1 MTTPVQHN
9 PQHEPAERLDDA
21 LAQIARRL
29 DALPA
34 DRQEEFLR
42 RLART
47 GISFARLPILP
58 GRRPDRLPL
67 SHAQRR
73 LWVLWQLDRHS
84 RAYHIPMGLSLT
96 GSLDREALAGAFADI
111 LARHEVLRTS
121 YPVCD
126 GEAEQRIHPAAPPDI
141 AWTDLS
147 ALVPVERET
156 RLRALAE
163 AEAATPFD
171 LEAAPPVRLRLV
183 RLAEDEHALFLTLH
197 HIAADGWSVNRLVEE
212 FAALYVARR
221 EGRDAGLPPL
231 PIQYADHAL
240 WQDRLLRSGEGAR
253 QLDRWRALLGDE
265 QPELMLPRDGESAG
279 DEGQGL
285 DRREAGVPF
294 VLDDALGARLRTVAG
309 RTGATVANLLLAA
322 FLLLLHRHTGQGDVR
337 VGVPVAGRHRAET
350 ERLIGLFVNS
360 QVIRADLHGGL
371 GLYEVLAQVRGRSV
385 DAQANQDLPFEHL
398 VDALRPER
406 RLDRNP
412 LFQAMFNHQHRWLSA
427 LDRVAGLTIGPL
439 AGGPRVALFD
449 LSLEVEE
456 DDGGHIRCDLRYA
469 ADRLAAERVTA
480 MAEDYRR
487 ILAAFAM
494 ETGAPVASIRLTA
507 DDRMDV
513 VPPRTASGAAPSPAT
528 LFDARATE
536 SPEAVALVS
545 DGRPVSF
552 GALKDRSD
560 RLAWRL
566 RALGVGPDVRVGLA
580 VEPSPAMVVGILAV
594 LKAGGGY
601 VPLDSRLPHDR
612 LAGMIADSGMALIL
626 AQDSVLGSMPTGVD
640 CLTLDADGMCGDG
653 ICGDE
658 PDAEG
663 ALRAPVDEA
672 LAYLIYTS
680 GSTGTPKGVM
690 VSHGALARHCLAA
703 AEAYGMTA
711 GDRLLHFASVG
722 FDAASEQI
730 LMPLLAGAGV
740 VLGAMADSTPE
751 RLAALI
757 LRDGVTIADLPPAY
771 LARHAEALADAMPG
785 HRLRACILGGEAWDL
800 SLTGR
805 LAGWTDRIFNAYGPT
820 EAVITPLVW
829 QAGSE
834 RQTGT
839 APIGQAI
846 GERRAMVL
854 DASLNPLPLGAVG
867 ELYLGGAGL
876 ARGYL
881 NRPGLTAERFVAD
894 PFSAGGGRL
903 YRTGDLV
910 RQRGD
915 GVIEYV
921 GRIDH
926 QVKIRGFRIE
936 LGEVE
941 ARLRAQEGVREA
953 AVVARDGSSGK
964 RLVGYVVP
972 VGAEAD
978 DFVEWLRAGL
988 KAALP
993 DYMVPAHL
1001 VVLERLP
1008 LTPNGKLD
1016 RKALPEPEMASSSAR
1031 VPPRSAAERALAAL
1045 WCELLRLESVGVT
1058 DNFFELGGDSILS
1071 IQLVSRA
1078 RRHGLAF
1085 TPRDVF
1091 EHQTLE
1097 ALARAARS
1105 DAGAPAASAAGQ
1117 GAVGGA
1123 LSLTP
1128 IQRWFFEE
1136 PIPSRSHWNQ
1146 SVLLRLRR
1154 PVDPALLERALSA
1167 LLAHHDA
1174 LRLVFAGDGRAEH
1187 LPPEAVPPV
1196 LWHRVAADAGAQ
1208 ERLCEEGQRSLDLG
1222 HGPLLR
1228 ALLVERRDDGEQRL
1242 LLAIHHLVVDGVSWR
1257 VLLEDL
1263 QLACTQLERGEAVVL
1278 PAKTASFQS
1287 WGEALRRH
1295 AASGALKDELSW
1307 WRDSLRDAPAG
1318 LAGVAEPVS
1327 PAALRV
1333 ATSAVARTRLDA
1345 GWTKRLLSSAPAAY
1359 RTRVNDLLLTALS
1372 RVLCRWSGEAS
1383 ALVQL
1388 EGHGR
1393 EELVGGLDL
1402 SRSVG
1407 WFTTAYPVHL
1417 RPGGGA
1423 GGEVG
1428 ASIRAVKEQLRAV
1441 PSNGLGFGV
1450 LRHLG
1455 DGEAQATLRALPEAR
1470 VTFNY
1475 LGQFD
1480 GSFDDTARFV
1490 PADEPAGARLDAD
1503 APLGN
1508 WLSIDGRVYDG
1519 ELVFDWS
1526 YSRTVLAPSVVEGL
1540 ASAYGEELQAL
1551 VAHCETSAGGLTPS
1565 DVPLAGL
1572 TQGQLDALSLPARE
1586 LEDLYPLS
1594 PMQQGMLFHALEGAA
1609 EGESPYVTQL
1619 AVEVEG
1625 LEEERFAAA
1634 WAWVTAR
1641 HAVLRT
1647 GFLWGGALAAPL
1659 QAVWERVA
1667 DAVSVLDWRD
1677 RGLAGTGLEE
1687 ALVALAREERARGFE
1702 LGRPPLQRVVLV
1714 RLGPGRQGR
1723 GRHRLIWTSHHLL
1736 LDGWSSARL
1745 VAEVLGRYRGA
1756 EVGGAAG
1763 RYRDYI
1769 AWLGRQDGAA
1779 SERFWRG
1786 RLSGLEAPTLLA
1798 ASLPCR
1804 APQAGHGVVRLRLD
1818 GGATRRLQAF
1828 AQAQRVTLNTLV
1840 QGAWALLLQR
1850 YSGQETVAFGATVS
1864 GRPAELAG
1872 VEETL
1877 GLFIN
1882 TLPVVER
1889 PPSGE
1894 RVGEWLRGLQ
1904 RRNLEMREHE
1914 HTPLHEVQ
1922 RWAGSSLGT
1931 SGGARALFDSILVF
1945 ENYPVDEAIKN
1956 HNDHTIGFGAAET
1969 VDNTH
1974 YAMTLTVR
1982 AGEELDLAFG
1992 YRREQLDS
2000 GRVEE
2005 LSRLF
2010 GGLLERMASKA
2021 EAFVGALDL
2030 LEGDN
2035 RRRQVLADWSGQDE
2049 PGPPPPSTPR
2059 LHQLIET
2066 QVRRK
2071 PEATALVH
2079 PGGTLSYRELNA
2091 RANRLARL
2099 LRAEGIGPDDRVA
2112 IALERSPELLVAI
2125 LAVLKAGATYL
2136 PLDPSYPPQRLAYM
2150 LEDGG
2155 AALLLTSETLQG
2167 GMPRPAG
2174 LPTVRL
2180 DADRDRL
2187 AAFADDDLP
2196 PVGASDNLIYLIY
2209 TSGSTGQPKGAGVTQ
2224 AGFVNLMRWY
2234 CDHVGFDAGSRL
2246 LLMSSHAFDLTQK
2259 NLFAPLLVGGQL
2271 HMAGE
2276 GYDPQLLLD
2285 WIARHGITALNATP
2299 STFQPLVAL
2308 ERNGELRSLR
2318 DVILGGEPIRTDAL
2332 RPWLERRHGPK
2343 PGIHNSYGPTE
2354 CADVVA
2360 FHRWDGIADEVPT
2373 GRPVPGLRLYILDSC
2388 GNPVPPGV
2396 AGELHIGGI
2405 GVGRGYHRQPGLTA
2419 DRFIPDPFG
2428 EPGGRLYRSGDL
2440 ARHREDGVIEYLGR
2454 IDQQVKIRG
2463 LRIELGE
2470 IEAAL
2475 QADAAVR
2482 NAAVAAVAGP
2492 GGGQLCAYIVPVE
2505 QDGRQ
2510 GDALWPALRR
2520 RLGERLPDHMVPTL
2534 WVRLDRLPL
2543 TPSGKLDRRALPQ
2556 PEPKQRTH
2564 VPPVTDL
2571 ECRLAALWEE
2581 LLRVERVG
2589 LDDDFFELGGHSL
2602 LAVQLI
2608 ARLRRDFGIGL
2619 SPGQVFGNATLR
2631 ALAAHVAE
2639 RPAAP
2644 DPAKLSRMSALM
2656 DMLESG

>member
-1 MTTPVQHN
+1 MTTPVQH
-9 PQHEPAERLDDA
+9 EPARQPADA
-21 LAQIARRL
+21 LDRIARRL

-42 RLART
+42 RLAET
-47 GISFARLPILP
+47 GISFARLPILS

-73 LWVLWQLDRHS
+73 LWVLWQLDRRS
-84 RAYHIPMGLSLT
+84 RAYHIPIGLSLT
-96 GSLDREALAGAFADI
+96 GHLDREALAGAFADI

-121 YPVCD
+121 YPARD
-126 GEAEQRIHPAAPPDI
+126 GEAEQRVHPAVPPDI
-141 AWTDLS
+141 GWTDLS
-147 ALVPVERET
+147 ALAPAERDV
-156 RLRALAE
+156 RLKVLAE
-163 AEAATPFD
+163 ETAATPFD

-183 RLAEDEHALFLTLH
+183 RLAEEEHALFLTLH

-212 FAALYVARR
+212 FAALYAARR
-221 EGRDAGLPPL
+221 EGRDAGLHAL

-253 QLDRWRALLGDE
+253 QLDHWRGLLGDE
-265 QPELMLPRDGESAG
+265 QPELMLPRDEEDVG
-279 DEGQGL
+279 DGQQGH
-285 DRREAGVPF
+285 DRREAGIPIL
-294 VLDDALGARLRTVAG
+294 LDDALTVRLRSVAG
-309 RTGATVANLLLAA
+309 KEGATVANLLLAA
-322 FLLLLHRHTGQGDVR
+322 FLILLCRHTGQGDLR

-360 QVIRADLHGGL
+360 LVVRADLHGGL
-371 GLYEVLAQVRGRSV
+371 GLHEVLAQVRGRSA

-398 VDALRPER
+398 VDALKPER

-412 LFQAMFNHQHRWLSA
+412 LFQVMFNHQHRRLSA
-427 LDRVAGLTIGPL
+427 LDRIAGLTIKPL
-439 AGGPRVALFD
+439 PGGPRVALFD

-456 DDGGHIRCDLRYA
+456 DDGGCIRCDLRYA
-469 ADRLAAERVTA
+469 AGRFAAERIAA

-487 ILAAFAM
+487 ILAAFAA
-494 ETGAPVASIRLTA
+494 EEGGSLATIRLTA
-507 DDRMDV
+507 DDRADAT
-513 VPPRTASGAAPSPAT
+513 PALSAWTIPGAGLSPAT
-528 LFDARATE
+528 QFDVRATE
-536 SPEAVALVS
+536 TPEAVALVA
-545 DGRPVSF
+545 DGRPVTF

-560 RLAWRL
+560 RLARRL

-580 VEPSPAMVVGILAV
+580 VEPSPAMVVALLAI

-601 VPLDSRLPHDR
+601 VPLDPRLPRDR
-612 LAGMIADSGMALIL
+612 LAGMIADSGMILML
-626 AQDSVLGSMPTGVD
+626 AQDSVLGSVPAGLT
-640 CLTLDADGMCGDG
+640 CLTLDTDGACVDG
-653 ICGDE
+653 PE
-658 PDAEG
+658 AEG
-663 ALRAPVDEA
+663 TPPAPLDTA

-711 GDRLLHFASVG
+711 GDQLLHFASFG

-757 LRDGVTIADLPPAY
+757 RRDGVTVADLPPAY
-771 LARHAEALADAMPG
+771 LAHHAEALSAAMPG

-800 SLTGR
+800 SLAGR
-805 LAGWTDRIFNAYGPT
+805 LAGWVDAVFNAYGPT

-829 QAGSE
+829 KAGGKGQA
-834 RQTGT
+834 GT
-839 APIGQAI
+839 APIGRTI
-846 GERRAMVL
+846 GERRALVL
-854 DASLNPLPLGAVG
+854 DGSLNPLPAGAVG
-867 ELYLGGAGL
+867 ELYLGGSGL

-894 PFSAGGGRL
+894 PFAGDGGRL

-910 RQRGD
+910 RQRAD

-972 VGAEAD
+972 AARTD
-978 DFVEWLRAGL
+978 DGFVERLRAGL

-993 DYMVPAHL
+993 DYMVPSHIL
-1001 VVLERLP
+1001 VLERLP

-1016 RKALPEPEMASSSAR
+1016 RKALPEPEVVSSAAQ
-1031 VPPRSAAERALAAL
+1031 VAPRSEAERALAAL

-1078 RRHGLAF
+1078 RRHGLSF

-1105 DAGAPAASAAGQ
+1105 DTTAAPTAEQ
-1117 GAVGGA
+1117 GLVTGA
-1123 LSLTP
+1123 LALTP

-1136 PIPSRSHWNQ
+1136 AIPNRSHWNQ

-1154 PVDPALLERALSA
+1154 PVDPALLERALAA
-1167 LLAHHDA
+1167 LVAHHDA
-1174 LRLVFAGDGRAEH
+1174 LRLVFATDGRAEH
-1187 LPPEAVPPV
+1187 LAPAALPLL
-1196 LWHRVAADAGAQ
+1196 LWQRSAADATAQ
-1208 ERLCEEGQRSLDLG
+1208 ERLCEEAQRSLELE

-1228 ALLVERRDDGEQRL
+1228 ALLVERGDDGCQRL

-1263 QLACTQLERGEAVVL
+1263 QLACTQLERGGPVAL
-1278 PAKTASFQS
+1278 AAKTASFQS
-1287 WGEALRRH
+1287 WGEALRSH
-1295 AASGALKDELSW
+1295 AASEALRNELSW
-1307 WRDSLRDAPAG
+1307 WRDSLGDAPAG
-1318 LAGVAEPVS
+1318 LPGVVEPV
-1327 PAALRV
+1327 PADALTV
-1333 ATSAVARTRLDA
+1333 AKSAVARTRLDA

-1359 RTRVNDLLLTALS
+1359 RTRVNDLLLTALA
-1372 RVLCRWSGEAS
+1372 RVLCRWSGAGS

-1393 EELVGGLDL
+1393 EELVAGMDL

-1417 RPGGGA
+1417 HPCGEPGA
-1423 GGEVG
+1423 
-1428 ASIRAVKEQLRAV
+1428 AIKAVKEQLRAV
-1441 PSNGLGFGV
+1441 PANGLGYGV

-1455 DGEAQATLRALPEAR
+1455 DAESQAVLRALPEAR

-1480 GSFDDTARFV
+1480 GSFDAQARFV
-1490 PADEPAGARLDAD
+1490 PADEPAGARLDPD

-1508 WLSIDGRVYDG
+1508 WLGIDGRVYDG

-1526 YSRTVLAPSVVEGL
+1526 YSRSVLAPAVVEGL
-1540 ASAYGEELQAL
+1540 ASAYAEELRAL
-1551 VAHCETSAGGLTPS
+1551 VAHCEASAGGLTPS

-1572 TQGQLDALSLPARE
+1572 TQGQLDTLALPARE

-1634 WAWVTAR
+1634 WAWVTSR

-1647 GFLWGGALAAPL
+1647 GFLWGGALSTPL
-1659 QAVWERVA
+1659 QAVWERVP
-1667 DAVSVLDWRD
+1667 DAVSVLDWREI
-1677 RGLAGTGLEE
+1677 GLAGDTLEE
-1687 ALVALAREERARGFE
+1687 ALGRLAREDRARGFE
-1702 LGRPPLQRVVLV
+1702 LGRPPLQRVLLV
-1714 RLGPGRQGR
+1714 RLGQ
-1723 GRHRLIWTSHHLL
+1723 GRHRLVWTSHHLL

-1745 VAEVLGRYRGA
+1745 VAEALGRYRGA
-1756 EVGGAAG
+1756 AVTGAPG

-1769 AWLGRQDGAA
+1769 AWLCRQDAAA

-1804 APQAGHGVVRLRLD
+1804 DPQAGHGVVRLRLD
-1818 GGATRRLQAF
+1818 GGATQRLQGF
-1828 AQAQRVTLNTLV
+1828 AQAQRVTLSTLV

-1850 YSGQETVAFGATVS
+1850 YGGQETVAFGATVS

-1904 RRNLEMREHE
+1904 RRNLELREHE

-1922 RWAGSSLGT
+1922 RWAGASLGT
-1931 SGGARALFDSILVF
+1931 SGGARALFDSIVVF
-1945 ENYPVDEAIKN
+1945 ENYPVDEAIR
-1956 HNDHTIGFGAAET
+1956 DQTDDSLRFGSAET
-1969 VDNTH
+1969 ADDTH

-1982 AGEELDLAFG
+1982 AGGALDFAFG
-1992 YRREQLDS
+1992 YRRDHFDA
-2000 GRVEE
+2000 GHAEE
-2005 LSRLF
+2005 LSQLF
-2010 GGLLERMASKA
+2010 GGLLDRMASNA
-2021 EAFVGALDL
+2021 ETRVGMLEL
-2030 LEGDN
+2030 LEGD
-2035 RRRQVLADWSGQDE
+2035 RRRQVLERWSGLTD
-2049 PGPPPPSTPR
+2049 PNHPSLPIPR
-2059 LHQLIET
+2059 LHQLIEA

-2079 PGGTLSYRELNA
+2079 PGGSLSYGDLNA

-2112 IALERSPELLVAI
+2112 IALERSPELVVAI
-2125 LAVLKAGATYL
+2125 LAVLKAGAAYL
-2136 PLDPSYPPQRLAYM
+2136 PLDPGYPPQRLAYM

-2155 AALLLTSETLQG
+2155 AALLLTSEALQG
-2167 GMPRPAG
+2167 GIS
-2174 LPTVRL
+2174 LPTALPAIRL

-2196 PVGASDNLIYLIY
+2196 PAGTPDDLIYLIY

-2259 NLFAPLLVGGQL
+2259 NLFAPLLTGGQL
-2271 HMAGE
+2271 HMAGD
-2276 GYDPQLLLD
+2276 GYDPQQLLE

-2308 ERNGELRSLR
+2308 ERDGELESLR

-2332 RPWLERRHGPK
+2332 RPWLDRRGGSMPR
-2343 PGIHNSYGPTE
+2343 IHNSYGPTE

-2360 FHRWDGIADEVPT
+2360 FHRWDGIAADIPT
-2373 GRPVPGLRLYILDSC
+2373 GRPVPGLRLYILDGRGC
-2388 GNPVPPGV
+2388 PVPPGV

-2419 DRFIPDPFG
+2419 DRFVPDPFG

-2475 QADAAVR
+2475 QAEAAVR
-2482 NAAVAAVAGP
+2482 DAAVAAVEGP
-2492 GGGQLCAYIVPVE
+2492 GGGQLCAYIVPAAE
-2505 QDGRQ
+2505 EDRQ
-2510 GDALWPALRR
+2510 GDALWPLLRR

-2556 PEPKQRTH
+2556 PELRQRSH
-2564 VPPVTDL
+2564 VPPSTDL
-2571 ECRLAALWEE
+2571 ERRLAALWEE

-2608 ARLRRDFGIGL
+2608 ARLRCDFGIAL
-2619 SPGQVFGNATLR
+2619 SPGQIFGNASLR

-2644 DPAKLSRMSALM
+2644 DPGKLSRMSALM